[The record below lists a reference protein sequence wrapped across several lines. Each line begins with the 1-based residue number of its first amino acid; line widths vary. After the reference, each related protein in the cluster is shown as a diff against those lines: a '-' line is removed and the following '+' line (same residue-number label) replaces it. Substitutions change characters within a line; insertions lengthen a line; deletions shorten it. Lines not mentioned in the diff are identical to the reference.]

1 MTTAT
6 FQILRGDRSS
16 ATYKDYTL
24 EVTEGMVVLD
34 AVLQIQ
40 ADQANDLAVRWN
52 CKAGHCGSCSAE
64 VNGMPKLMC
73 MTRLS
78 DLSLD
83 KPILLQPMKTFP
95 HIKDLTTDV
104 SWNYRTKK
112 KIKKFVAKS
121 KELFSI
127 NSKVRGYDI
136 IFEMLSEYMS
146 SEKAPKHEQQ
156 QLSQSSRAISNL
168 LKSLETVRNRELTE
182 SKTLAVELRKLS
194 VPKLG
199 DNNINISEKKLKK
212 RFNNVVGKLANTIEK
227 NYPVVLS
234 SSKRLIELHEMR
246 KDCKKLRYL
255 LELLPIDTDVKN
267 QDKVKVSQLIDELE
281 KVQDM
286 LGTIHDYDTTIAYIK
301 KHVENHSKY
310 RSLNN
315 IVKYVYE
322 DRRKKF
328 EQFIEYC
335 RVDLSNS
342 KDNLFVIL

>member
-1 MTTAT
+1 
-6 FQILRGDRSS
+6 
-16 ATYKDYTL
+16 
-24 EVTEGMVVLD
+24 
-34 AVLQIQ
+34 
-40 ADQANDLAVRWN
+40 
-52 CKAGHCGSCSAE
+52 
-64 VNGMPKLMC
+64 MPKSSSFDNILYPIDSKEYLNKSERNIQRVNNKLDDYLKAPNEEHIHDIR
-73 MTRLS
+73 TSIRRLRAS
-78 DLSLD
+78 YQSLP
-83 KPILLQPMKTFP
+83 KSIR
-95 HIKDLTTDV
+95 
-104 SWNYRTKK
+104 NKK

-127 NSKVRGYDI
+127 NSKVRDYNI

-255 LELLPIDTDVKN
+255 LELLPIDRDVKN
-267 QDKVKVSQLIDELE
+267 QDKDKVSQLIDELE

-301 KHVENHSKY
+301 KYVENHSKY

-342 KDNLFVIL
+342 KDNLFVNIMNIN

>member
-1 MTTAT
+1 MSKSSS
-6 FQILRGDRSS
+6 FVNILYPIDSKEYLNKSERNIQRVNNKLD
-16 ATYKDYTL
+16 DYL
-24 EVTEGMVVLD
+24 
-34 AVLQIQ
+34 
-40 ADQANDLAVRWN
+40 
-52 CKAGHCGSCSAE
+52 KAPNEEHIHDIRTSIRRLRASYQSL
-64 VNGMPKLMC
+64 PKSI
-73 MTRLS
+73 R
-78 DLSLD
+78 
-83 KPILLQPMKTFP
+83 
-95 HIKDLTTDV
+95 
-104 SWNYRTKK
+104 NKK

-127 NSKVRGYDI
+127 NSKVRDYDI
-136 IFEMLSEYMS
+136 IFEMLSKYMS

-199 DNNINISEKKLKK
+199 DNNINISKKKLRR

-255 LELLPIDTDVKN
+255 LELLPTDTDVKN
-267 QDKVKVSQLIDELE
+267 QDKDKVSQLIDELE

-310 RSLNN
+310 RSLDN

-342 KDNLFVIL
+342 KDNLFVNIMNIN

>member
-1 MTTAT
+1 MSKSSS
-6 FQILRGDRSS
+6 FDNILYPIDSKEYLNKSERNIQRVNNKLD
-16 ATYKDYTL
+16 DYL
-24 EVTEGMVVLD
+24 
-34 AVLQIQ
+34 
-40 ADQANDLAVRWN
+40 
-52 CKAGHCGSCSAE
+52 KAPNEEHIHDIRTSIRRLRASYQSL
-64 VNGMPKLMC
+64 PKSI
-73 MTRLS
+73 R
-78 DLSLD
+78 
-83 KPILLQPMKTFP
+83 
-95 HIKDLTTDV
+95 
-104 SWNYRTKK
+104 NKK

-127 NSKVRGYDI
+127 NSKVRDYDI

-255 LELLPIDTDVKN
+255 LELLPIDRDIKN
-267 QDKVKVSQLIDELE
+267 QDKDKVSQLIDELE

-286 LGTIHDYDTTIAYIK
+286 LVRFMIM
-301 KHVENHSKY
+301 
-310 RSLNN
+310 
-315 IVKYVYE
+315 
-322 DRRKKF
+322 
-328 EQFIEYC
+328 
-335 RVDLSNS
+335 
-342 KDNLFVIL
+342 ILLLHT

>member
-1 MTTAT
+1 
-6 FQILRGDRSS
+6 
-16 ATYKDYTL
+16 
-24 EVTEGMVVLD
+24 
-34 AVLQIQ
+34 
-40 ADQANDLAVRWN
+40 
-52 CKAGHCGSCSAE
+52 
-64 VNGMPKLMC
+64 MPKSSSFDNILYPIDSKEYLNKSERNIQRVNNKLDDYLKAPNEEHIHDIR
-73 MTRLS
+73 TSIRRLRAS
-78 DLSLD
+78 YQSLP
-83 KPILLQPMKTFP
+83 KSIR
-95 HIKDLTTDV
+95 
-104 SWNYRTKK
+104 NKK

-127 NSKVRGYDI
+127 NSKVRDYDI

-146 SEKAPKHEQQ
+146 SKMAPKHEQQ

-301 KHVENHSKY
+301 KYVENHSKY

-342 KDNLFVIL
+342 KDNLFVNIMNIN

>member
-1 MTTAT
+1 MSKSSS
-6 FQILRGDRSS
+6 FDNILYPIDSKEYLNKSEQNIQRVNNKLD
-16 ATYKDYTL
+16 DYL
-24 EVTEGMVVLD
+24 
-34 AVLQIQ
+34 
-40 ADQANDLAVRWN
+40 
-52 CKAGHCGSCSAE
+52 KAPNEEHIHDIRTSIRRLRASYQSL
-64 VNGMPKLMC
+64 PKSI
-73 MTRLS
+73 R
-78 DLSLD
+78 
-83 KPILLQPMKTFP
+83 
-95 HIKDLTTDV
+95 
-104 SWNYRTKK
+104 NKK

-127 NSKVRGYDI
+127 NSKVRDYDI

-146 SEKAPKHEQQ
+146 SKMAPKHEQQ

-212 RFNNVVGKLANTIEK
+212 RFNSVVGKFANSIEK

-255 LELLPIDTDVKN
+255 LELLPINADRKN
-267 QDKVKVSQLIDELE
+267 QDKDKVSQLIDELE

-310 RSLNN
+310 RSLDN

-322 DRRKKF
+322 DRQKKF

-342 KDNLFVIL
+342 KDNLFVNIMNIN

>member
-1 MTTAT
+1 
-6 FQILRGDRSS
+6 
-16 ATYKDYTL
+16 
-24 EVTEGMVVLD
+24 
-34 AVLQIQ
+34 
-40 ADQANDLAVRWN
+40 
-52 CKAGHCGSCSAE
+52 
-64 VNGMPKLMC
+64 MPK
-73 MTRLS
+73 S
-78 DLSLD
+78 SSLD
-83 KPILLQPMKTFP
+83 NILYPIDSKEYLNKSERNIQRVNNKLDDYLKAPNEE
-95 HIKDLTTDV
+95 HIHDI
-104 SWNYRTKK
+104 RTSIRRLRASYQSLPKSIRNKK

-127 NSKVRGYDI
+127 NSKVRDYDI

-255 LELLPIDTDVKN
+255 LELLPIDRDIKN
-267 QDKVKVSQLIDELE
+267 RDKDKVSQLIDELE

-301 KHVENHSKY
+301 KYVENHSKY

-342 KDNLFVIL
+342 KDNLFVNIMNIN

>member
-1 MTTAT
+1 
-6 FQILRGDRSS
+6 
-16 ATYKDYTL
+16 
-24 EVTEGMVVLD
+24 
-34 AVLQIQ
+34 
-40 ADQANDLAVRWN
+40 
-52 CKAGHCGSCSAE
+52 
-64 VNGMPKLMC
+64 MPKSSSFDNILYPIDSKEYLNKSERNIQRVNNKLDDYLKAPNEEHIHDIR
-73 MTRLS
+73 TSIRRLRAS
-78 DLSLD
+78 YQSLP
-83 KPILLQPMKTFP
+83 KSIR
-95 HIKDLTTDV
+95 
-104 SWNYRTKK
+104 NKK

-127 NSKVRGYDI
+127 NSKVRDYDI
-136 IFEMLSEYMS
+136 IFEMLSEYVS

-267 QDKVKVSQLIDELE
+267 QDKDKVSQLIDELE

-301 KHVENHSKY
+301 KYVENHSKY

-328 EQFIEYC
+328 EQFIDT
-335 RVDLSNS
+335 VG
-342 KDNLFVIL
+342 

>member
-1 MTTAT
+1 MSKSSY
-6 FQILRGDRSS
+6 FDNILYPIDSKQYLNKSERNIQRVNNKLD
-16 ATYKDYTL
+16 DYL
-24 EVTEGMVVLD
+24 
-34 AVLQIQ
+34 
-40 ADQANDLAVRWN
+40 
-52 CKAGHCGSCSAE
+52 KAPNEEHIHDIRTSIRRLRASYQSL
-64 VNGMPKLMC
+64 PKSI
-73 MTRLS
+73 R
-78 DLSLD
+78 
-83 KPILLQPMKTFP
+83 
-95 HIKDLTTDV
+95 
-104 SWNYRTKK
+104 NKK

-127 NSKVRGYDI
+127 NSKVRDYDI
-136 IFEMLSEYMS
+136 IFEILSEYMS
-146 SEKAPKHEQQ
+146 SEMAPKHEQQ

-168 LKSLETVRNRELTE
+168 LKTLETVRNRGLTE
-182 SKTLAVELRKLS
+182 AKTLAVELRKLS

-199 DNNINISEKKLKK
+199 DNNINISKKKLKK

-267 QDKVKVSQLIDELE
+267 QDKDKVSQLIDELE

-310 RSLNN
+310 RSLDN

-328 EQFIEYC
+328 EQFTEYC

-342 KDNLFVIL
+342 KDNLFVNIMNIN

>member
-1 MTTAT
+1 
-6 FQILRGDRSS
+6 
-16 ATYKDYTL
+16 
-24 EVTEGMVVLD
+24 
-34 AVLQIQ
+34 
-40 ADQANDLAVRWN
+40 
-52 CKAGHCGSCSAE
+52 
-64 VNGMPKLMC
+64 MPKSSSFDNILYPIDSKEYLNKSERNIQRVNNKLDDYLKAPNEEHIHDIR
-73 MTRLS
+73 TSIRRLRAS
-78 DLSLD
+78 YQSLP
-83 KPILLQPMKTFP
+83 KSIR
-95 HIKDLTTDV
+95 
-104 SWNYRTKK
+104 NKK

-127 NSKVRGYDI
+127 NSKVRDYDI

-255 LELLPIDTDVKN
+255 LELLPIDRDVKN
-267 QDKVKVSQLIDELE
+267 QDKDKVSQLIDELE

-342 KDNLFVIL
+342 KDNLFVNIMNIN

>member
-1 MTTAT
+1 
-6 FQILRGDRSS
+6 
-16 ATYKDYTL
+16 
-24 EVTEGMVVLD
+24 
-34 AVLQIQ
+34 
-40 ADQANDLAVRWN
+40 
-52 CKAGHCGSCSAE
+52 
-64 VNGMPKLMC
+64 MPKSSSFDNILYPIDSKEYLNKSERNIQRVNNKLDDYLKAPNEEHIHDIR
-73 MTRLS
+73 TSIRRLRAS
-78 DLSLD
+78 YQSLP
-83 KPILLQPMKTFP
+83 KSIR
-95 HIKDLTTDV
+95 
-104 SWNYRTKK
+104 NKK

-127 NSKVRGYDI
+127 NSKVRDYDI

-255 LELLPIDTDVKN
+255 LELLPINRDIKN
-267 QDKVKVSQLIDELE
+267 QDKDKVSQLIDELE

-342 KDNLFVIL
+342 KDNLFVNIMNIN

>member
-1 MTTAT
+1 
-6 FQILRGDRSS
+6 
-16 ATYKDYTL
+16 
-24 EVTEGMVVLD
+24 
-34 AVLQIQ
+34 
-40 ADQANDLAVRWN
+40 
-52 CKAGHCGSCSAE
+52 
-64 VNGMPKLMC
+64 MPKSSSFDNILYPIDSKEYLNKSERNIQRVNNKLDDYLKAPNEEHIHDIR
-73 MTRLS
+73 TSIRRLRAS
-78 DLSLD
+78 YQSLP
-83 KPILLQPMKTFP
+83 KPIRNKM
-95 HIKDLTTDV
+95 
-104 SWNYRTKK
+104 

-255 LELLPIDTDVKN
+255 LELLPIDRDVKN
-267 QDKVKVSQLIDELE
+267 QDKDKVSQLIDELE

-342 KDNLFVIL
+342 KDNLFVNIMNIN

>member
-1 MTTAT
+1 MSKSSS
-6 FQILRGDRSS
+6 FVNILYPIDSKEYLNKSERNIQRVNNKLD
-16 ATYKDYTL
+16 DYLKAPNEEHIHDIRTSIRRL
-24 EVTEGMVVLD
+24 RASYQSLPKS
-34 AVLQIQ
+34 
-40 ADQANDLAVRWN
+40 VRN
-52 CKAGHCGSCSAE
+52 
-64 VNGMPKLMC
+64 
-73 MTRLS
+73 
-78 DLSLD
+78 
-83 KPILLQPMKTFP
+83 
-95 HIKDLTTDV
+95 
-104 SWNYRTKK
+104 KK

-127 NSKVRGYDI
+127 NSKVRDYDI

-267 QDKVKVSQLIDELE
+267 QDKDKVSQLIDELE

-342 KDNLFVIL
+342 KDNLFVNIMNIN

>member
-1 MTTAT
+1 MSKSSY
-6 FQILRGDRSS
+6 FDNILYPIDSKQYLNKSERNIQRVNNKLD
-16 ATYKDYTL
+16 DYL
-24 EVTEGMVVLD
+24 
-34 AVLQIQ
+34 
-40 ADQANDLAVRWN
+40 
-52 CKAGHCGSCSAE
+52 KAPNEEHIHDIRTSIRRLRASYQSL
-64 VNGMPKLMC
+64 PKSI
-73 MTRLS
+73 R
-78 DLSLD
+78 
-83 KPILLQPMKTFP
+83 
-95 HIKDLTTDV
+95 
-104 SWNYRTKK
+104 NKK

-127 NSKVRGYDI
+127 NSKVRDYDI

-146 SEKAPKHEQQ
+146 SKTAPKHEQQ

-199 DNNINISEKKLKK
+199 DNNINISKKKLKK

-267 QDKVKVSQLIDELE
+267 QDKDKVSQLIDELE

-310 RSLNN
+310 RSLDN

-328 EQFIEYC
+328 EQFTEYC

-342 KDNLFVIL
+342 KDNLFVNIMNIN

>member
-1 MTTAT
+1 
-6 FQILRGDRSS
+6 
-16 ATYKDYTL
+16 
-24 EVTEGMVVLD
+24 
-34 AVLQIQ
+34 
-40 ADQANDLAVRWN
+40 
-52 CKAGHCGSCSAE
+52 
-64 VNGMPKLMC
+64 MPKSSSFDNILYPIDSKEYLNKSERNIQRVNNKLDDYLKAPNEEHIHDIR
-73 MTRLS
+73 TSIRRLRAS
-78 DLSLD
+78 YQSLP
-83 KPILLQPMKTFP
+83 KSIR
-95 HIKDLTTDV
+95 
-104 SWNYRTKK
+104 NKK

-127 NSKVRGYDI
+127 NSKVRDYDI

-255 LELLPIDTDVKN
+255 LELLPIDRDIKN
-267 QDKVKVSQLIDELE
+267 QDKDKVSQLIDELE

-342 KDNLFVIL
+342 KDNLFVNIMNIN

>member
-1 MTTAT
+1 MSKSSS
-6 FQILRGDRSS
+6 FDNILYPIDSKEYLNKSERNIQRVNNKLD
-16 ATYKDYTL
+16 DYL
-24 EVTEGMVVLD
+24 
-34 AVLQIQ
+34 
-40 ADQANDLAVRWN
+40 
-52 CKAGHCGSCSAE
+52 KAPNEEHIHDIRTSIRRLRASYQSL
-64 VNGMPKLMC
+64 PKSI
-73 MTRLS
+73 R
-78 DLSLD
+78 
-83 KPILLQPMKTFP
+83 
-95 HIKDLTTDV
+95 
-104 SWNYRTKK
+104 NKK

-127 NSKVRGYDI
+127 NSKVRDYDI

-255 LELLPIDTDVKN
+255 LELLPNDRDVKN
-267 QDKVKVSQLIDELE
+267 QDKDKVSQLIDELE

-310 RSLNN
+310 RSLDN

-342 KDNLFVIL
+342 KDNLFVNIMNIN

>member
-1 MTTAT
+1 MSKSSS
-6 FQILRGDRSS
+6 FDNILYPIDSKEYLNKSERNIQRVNNKLD
-16 ATYKDYTL
+16 DYL
-24 EVTEGMVVLD
+24 
-34 AVLQIQ
+34 
-40 ADQANDLAVRWN
+40 
-52 CKAGHCGSCSAE
+52 KAPNEEHIHDIRTSIRRLRASYQSL
-64 VNGMPKLMC
+64 PKSI
-73 MTRLS
+73 R
-78 DLSLD
+78 
-83 KPILLQPMKTFP
+83 
-95 HIKDLTTDV
+95 
-104 SWNYRTKK
+104 NKK

-127 NSKVRGYDI
+127 NSKVRDYDI

-301 KHVENHSKY
+301 KYVENHSKY

-342 KDNLFVIL
+342 KDNLFVNIMNIN

>member
-1 MTTAT
+1 
-6 FQILRGDRSS
+6 
-16 ATYKDYTL
+16 
-24 EVTEGMVVLD
+24 
-34 AVLQIQ
+34 
-40 ADQANDLAVRWN
+40 
-52 CKAGHCGSCSAE
+52 
-64 VNGMPKLMC
+64 MPKSSSFDNILYPIDSKEYLNKSERNIQRVNNKLDDYLKAPNEEHIHDIR
-73 MTRLS
+73 TSIRRLRAS
-78 DLSLD
+78 YQSLP
-83 KPILLQPMKTFP
+83 KSIR
-95 HIKDLTTDV
+95 
-104 SWNYRTKK
+104 NKK

-255 LELLPIDTDVKN
+255 LELLPIDRDVKN
-267 QDKVKVSQLIDELE
+267 QDKDKVSQLIDELE

-310 RSLNN
+310 RSLDN

-342 KDNLFVIL
+342 KDNLFVNIMNIN

>member
-1 MTTAT
+1 
-6 FQILRGDRSS
+6 
-16 ATYKDYTL
+16 
-24 EVTEGMVVLD
+24 
-34 AVLQIQ
+34 
-40 ADQANDLAVRWN
+40 
-52 CKAGHCGSCSAE
+52 
-64 VNGMPKLMC
+64 MPKSSSFDNILYPIDSKEYLNKSERNIQRVNNKLDDYLKAPNEEHIHDIR
-73 MTRLS
+73 TSIRRLRAS
-78 DLSLD
+78 YQSLP
-83 KPILLQPMKTFP
+83 KSIR
-95 HIKDLTTDV
+95 
-104 SWNYRTKK
+104 NKK

-127 NSKVRGYDI
+127 NSKVRDYDI
-136 IFEMLSEYMS
+136 IFEMLSEYVS

-255 LELLPIDTDVKN
+255 LELLPIDRDIKN
-267 QDKVKVSQLIDELE
+267 QDKDKVSQLIDELE

-301 KHVENHSKY
+301 KYVENHSKY

-342 KDNLFVIL
+342 KDNLFVNIMNIN

>member
-1 MTTAT
+1 
-6 FQILRGDRSS
+6 
-16 ATYKDYTL
+16 
-24 EVTEGMVVLD
+24 
-34 AVLQIQ
+34 
-40 ADQANDLAVRWN
+40 
-52 CKAGHCGSCSAE
+52 
-64 VNGMPKLMC
+64 MPKSSSFDNILYPIDSKEYLNKSERNIQRVNNKLDDYLKAPNEEHIHDIR
-73 MTRLS
+73 TSIRRLRAS
-78 DLSLD
+78 YQSLP
-83 KPILLQPMKTFP
+83 KSIR
-95 HIKDLTTDV
+95 
-104 SWNYRTKK
+104 NKK

-127 NSKVRGYDI
+127 NSKVRDYDI

-212 RFNNVVGKLANTIEK
+212 RFNNVVSKLANTIEK

-255 LELLPIDTDVKN
+255 LELLPIDRNVKN
-267 QDKVKVSQLIDELE
+267 QDKDKVSQLIDELE

-342 KDNLFVIL
+342 KDNLFVNIMNIN

>member
-1 MTTAT
+1 
-6 FQILRGDRSS
+6 
-16 ATYKDYTL
+16 
-24 EVTEGMVVLD
+24 
-34 AVLQIQ
+34 
-40 ADQANDLAVRWN
+40 
-52 CKAGHCGSCSAE
+52 
-64 VNGMPKLMC
+64 MPKSSSFDNILYPIDSKEYLNKSERNIQRVNNKLDDYLKAPNEEHIHDIR
-73 MTRLS
+73 TSIRRLRAS
-78 DLSLD
+78 YQSLP
-83 KPILLQPMKTFP
+83 KSIR
-95 HIKDLTTDV
+95 
-104 SWNYRTKK
+104 NKK

-127 NSKVRGYDI
+127 NSKVRDYDI

-255 LELLPIDTDVKN
+255 LELLPIDRDIKN
-267 QDKVKVSQLIDELE
+267 RDKDKVSQLIDELE

-342 KDNLFVIL
+342 KDNLFVNIMNIN

>member
-1 MTTAT
+1 
-6 FQILRGDRSS
+6 
-16 ATYKDYTL
+16 
-24 EVTEGMVVLD
+24 
-34 AVLQIQ
+34 
-40 ADQANDLAVRWN
+40 
-52 CKAGHCGSCSAE
+52 
-64 VNGMPKLMC
+64 MPKSSSFDNILYPIDSKEYLNKSERNIQRVNNKLDDYLKAPNEEHIHDIR
-73 MTRLS
+73 TSIRRLRAS
-78 DLSLD
+78 YQSLP
-83 KPILLQPMKTFP
+83 KSIR
-95 HIKDLTTDV
+95 
-104 SWNYRTKK
+104 NKK

-127 NSKVRGYDI
+127 NSKVRDYDI

-255 LELLPIDTDVKN
+255 LELLPIDRDIKN
-267 QDKVKVSQLIDELE
+267 LDKDKVSQLIDELE

-301 KHVENHSKY
+301 KYVENHSKY

-342 KDNLFVIL
+342 KDNLFVNIMNIN

>member
-1 MTTAT
+1 MSK
-6 FQILRGDRSS
+6 SS
-16 ATYKDYTL
+16 
-24 EVTEGMVVLD
+24 
-34 AVLQIQ
+34 
-40 ADQANDLAVRWN
+40 
-52 CKAGHCGSCSAE
+52 
-64 VNGMPKLMC
+64 
-73 MTRLS
+73 
-78 DLSLD
+78 SLD
-83 KPILLQPMKTFP
+83 NILYPIDSKEYLNKSERNIQRVNNKLDDYLKAPNEE
-95 HIKDLTTDV
+95 HIHDI
-104 SWNYRTKK
+104 RTSIRRLRASYQSLPKSIRNKK

-127 NSKVRGYDI
+127 NSKVRDYDI

-146 SEKAPKHEQQ
+146 SKMAPKHEQQ

-255 LELLPIDTDVKN
+255 LELLPIDADGKN
-267 QDKVKVSQLIDELE
+267 QDKDKVSQLIDELE

-310 RSLNN
+310 HSLDN
-315 IVKYVYE
+315 IVKYVHE
-322 DRRKKF
+322 DRQKKF

-342 KDNLFVIL
+342 KDNLFVNIMNIN

>member
-1 MTTAT
+1 
-6 FQILRGDRSS
+6 
-16 ATYKDYTL
+16 
-24 EVTEGMVVLD
+24 
-34 AVLQIQ
+34 
-40 ADQANDLAVRWN
+40 
-52 CKAGHCGSCSAE
+52 
-64 VNGMPKLMC
+64 MPKSSSFDNILYPIDSKEYLNKSERNIQRVNNKLDDYLKAPNEEHIHDIR
-73 MTRLS
+73 TSIRRLRAS
-78 DLSLD
+78 YQSLP
-83 KPILLQPMKTFP
+83 KSIR
-95 HIKDLTTDV
+95 
-104 SWNYRTKK
+104 NKK

-127 NSKVRGYDI
+127 NSKVRDYDI

-146 SEKAPKHEQQ
+146 SEKARKHEQQ

-267 QDKVKVSQLIDELE
+267 QDKDKVSQLIDELE

-310 RSLNN
+310 RSLDN

-342 KDNLFVIL
+342 KDNLFVNIMNIN

>member
-1 MTTAT
+1 MSKSSS
-6 FQILRGDRSS
+6 FVNILYPIDSKEYLNKSERNIQRVNNKLD
-16 ATYKDYTL
+16 DYLKAPNEEHIHDIRTSIRRL
-24 EVTEGMVVLD
+24 RASYQSLPKS
-34 AVLQIQ
+34 
-40 ADQANDLAVRWN
+40 VRN
-52 CKAGHCGSCSAE
+52 
-64 VNGMPKLMC
+64 
-73 MTRLS
+73 
-78 DLSLD
+78 
-83 KPILLQPMKTFP
+83 
-95 HIKDLTTDV
+95 
-104 SWNYRTKK
+104 KK

-127 NSKVRGYDI
+127 NSKVRDYDI

-146 SEKAPKHEQQ
+146 SKMAPKHEQQ

-199 DNNINISEKKLKK
+199 DNNINISKKKLKK

-255 LELLPIDTDVKN
+255 LELLPTDTDVKN
-267 QDKVKVSQLIDELE
+267 QDKDKVSQLIDELE

-310 RSLNN
+310 RSLDN

-342 KDNLFVIL
+342 KDNLFVNIMNIN

>member
-1 MTTAT
+1 
-6 FQILRGDRSS
+6 
-16 ATYKDYTL
+16 
-24 EVTEGMVVLD
+24 
-34 AVLQIQ
+34 
-40 ADQANDLAVRWN
+40 
-52 CKAGHCGSCSAE
+52 
-64 VNGMPKLMC
+64 MPKSSSFDNILYPIDSKEYLNKSERNIQRVNNKLDDYLKAPNEEHIHDIR
-73 MTRLS
+73 TSIRRLRAS
-78 DLSLD
+78 YQSLP
-83 KPILLQPMKTFP
+83 KSIR
-95 HIKDLTTDV
+95 
-104 SWNYRTKK
+104 NKK

-127 NSKVRGYDI
+127 NSKVRDYDI
-136 IFEMLSEYMS
+136 IFEMLSEYVS

-156 QLSQSSRAISNL
+156 QLSQPSRAISNL

-255 LELLPIDTDVKN
+255 LELLPIDRDIKN
-267 QDKVKVSQLIDELE
+267 QDKDKVSQLIDELE

-301 KHVENHSKY
+301 KYVENHSKH

-342 KDNLFVIL
+342 KDNLFVNIMNIN

>member
-1 MTTAT
+1 
-6 FQILRGDRSS
+6 
-16 ATYKDYTL
+16 
-24 EVTEGMVVLD
+24 
-34 AVLQIQ
+34 
-40 ADQANDLAVRWN
+40 
-52 CKAGHCGSCSAE
+52 
-64 VNGMPKLMC
+64 MPKSSSFDNILYPIDSKEYLNKSERNIQRVNNKLDDYLKAPNEEHIHDIR
-73 MTRLS
+73 TSIRRLRAS
-78 DLSLD
+78 YQSLP
-83 KPILLQPMKTFP
+83 KSIR
-95 HIKDLTTDV
+95 
-104 SWNYRTKK
+104 NKK

-127 NSKVRGYDI
+127 NSKVRDYDI

-212 RFNNVVGKLANTIEK
+212 RFNNVVSKLANTIEK

-255 LELLPIDTDVKN
+255 LELLPIDRNVKN
-267 QDKVKVSQLIDELE
+267 QDKDKVSQLIDELE

-301 KHVENHSKY
+301 KYVENHSKY

-342 KDNLFVIL
+342 KDNLFVNIMNIN

>member
-1 MTTAT
+1 
-6 FQILRGDRSS
+6 
-16 ATYKDYTL
+16 
-24 EVTEGMVVLD
+24 
-34 AVLQIQ
+34 
-40 ADQANDLAVRWN
+40 
-52 CKAGHCGSCSAE
+52 
-64 VNGMPKLMC
+64 MPKSSSFDNILYPIDSKEYLNKSERNIQRVNNKLDDYLKAPNEEHIHDIR
-73 MTRLS
+73 TSIRRLRAS
-78 DLSLD
+78 YQSLP
-83 KPILLQPMKTFP
+83 KSIR
-95 HIKDLTTDV
+95 
-104 SWNYRTKK
+104 NKK

-127 NSKVRGYDI
+127 NSKVRDYDI
-136 IFEMLSEYMS
+136 IFEMLSEYVS

-255 LELLPIDTDVKN
+255 LELLPIDRDIKN
-267 QDKVKVSQLIDELE
+267 LDKDKVSQLIDELE

>member
-1 MTTAT
+1 
-6 FQILRGDRSS
+6 
-16 ATYKDYTL
+16 
-24 EVTEGMVVLD
+24 
-34 AVLQIQ
+34 
-40 ADQANDLAVRWN
+40 
-52 CKAGHCGSCSAE
+52 
-64 VNGMPKLMC
+64 MPKSSSFDNILYPIDSKEYLNKSERNIQRVNNKLDDYLKAPNEEHIHDIR
-73 MTRLS
+73 TSIRRLRAS
-78 DLSLD
+78 YQSLP
-83 KPILLQPMKTFP
+83 KSIR
-95 HIKDLTTDV
+95 
-104 SWNYRTKK
+104 NKK

-127 NSKVRGYDI
+127 NSKVRDYDI

-267 QDKVKVSQLIDELE
+267 QDKDKVSQLIDELE

-342 KDNLFVIL
+342 KDNLFVNIMNIN

>member
-1 MTTAT
+1 
-6 FQILRGDRSS
+6 
-16 ATYKDYTL
+16 
-24 EVTEGMVVLD
+24 
-34 AVLQIQ
+34 
-40 ADQANDLAVRWN
+40 
-52 CKAGHCGSCSAE
+52 
-64 VNGMPKLMC
+64 MPKSSSFDNILYPIDSKEYLNKSERNIQRVNNKLDDYLKAPNEEHIHDIR
-73 MTRLS
+73 TSIRRLRAS
-78 DLSLD
+78 YQSLP
-83 KPILLQPMKTFP
+83 KSIR
-95 HIKDLTTDV
+95 
-104 SWNYRTKK
+104 NKK

-127 NSKVRGYDI
+127 NSKVRDYDI
-136 IFEMLSEYMS
+136 IFEMLSEYVS

-255 LELLPIDTDVKN
+255 LELLPIDRDVKN
-267 QDKVKVSQLIDELE
+267 QDKDKVSQLIDELE

-342 KDNLFVIL
+342 KDNLFVNIMNIN

>member
-1 MTTAT
+1 
-6 FQILRGDRSS
+6 
-16 ATYKDYTL
+16 
-24 EVTEGMVVLD
+24 
-34 AVLQIQ
+34 
-40 ADQANDLAVRWN
+40 
-52 CKAGHCGSCSAE
+52 
-64 VNGMPKLMC
+64 MPKSSSFDNILYPIDSKEYLNKSERNIQRVNNKLDDYLKAPNEEHIHDIR
-73 MTRLS
+73 TSIRRLRAS
-78 DLSLD
+78 YQSLP
-83 KPILLQPMKTFP
+83 KSIR
-95 HIKDLTTDV
+95 
-104 SWNYRTKK
+104 NKK
-112 KIKKFVAKS
+112 KIKKFIAKS

-127 NSKVRGYDI
+127 NSKVRDYDI

-267 QDKVKVSQLIDELE
+267 QDKDKVSQLIDELE

-342 KDNLFVIL
+342 KDNLFVNIMNIN

>member
-1 MTTAT
+1 MSKSSS
-6 FQILRGDRSS
+6 FDNILYPIDSKEYLNKSERNIQRVNNKLD
-16 ATYKDYTL
+16 DYL
-24 EVTEGMVVLD
+24 
-34 AVLQIQ
+34 
-40 ADQANDLAVRWN
+40 
-52 CKAGHCGSCSAE
+52 KAPNEEHIHDIRTSIRRLRASYQSL
-64 VNGMPKLMC
+64 PKSI
-73 MTRLS
+73 R
-78 DLSLD
+78 
-83 KPILLQPMKTFP
+83 
-95 HIKDLTTDV
+95 
-104 SWNYRTKK
+104 NKK

-127 NSKVRGYDI
+127 NSKVRDYDI

-168 LKSLETVRNRELTE
+168 LKSLETVRNRELTK

-199 DNNINISEKKLKK
+199 DNNINISKKKLKK

-267 QDKVKVSQLIDELE
+267 QDKDKVSQLIDGLE

-310 RSLNN
+310 RSIDN

-342 KDNLFVIL
+342 KDNLFVNIMNIN

>member
-1 MTTAT
+1 
-6 FQILRGDRSS
+6 
-16 ATYKDYTL
+16 
-24 EVTEGMVVLD
+24 
-34 AVLQIQ
+34 
-40 ADQANDLAVRWN
+40 
-52 CKAGHCGSCSAE
+52 
-64 VNGMPKLMC
+64 MPKSSSFDNILYPIDSKEYLNKSERNIQRVNNKLDDYLKAPNEEHIHDIR
-73 MTRLS
+73 TSIRRLRAS
-78 DLSLD
+78 YQSLP
-83 KPILLQPMKTFP
+83 KSIR
-95 HIKDLTTDV
+95 
-104 SWNYRTKK
+104 NKK

-127 NSKVRGYDI
+127 NSKVRDYDI

-199 DNNINISEKKLKK
+199 DNNINISKKKLKK

-255 LELLPIDTDVKN
+255 LELLPNDRDVKN
-267 QDKVKVSQLIDELE
+267 QDKDKVSQLIDELE

-310 RSLNN
+310 RSLDN

-342 KDNLFVIL
+342 KDNLFVNIMNIN

>member
-1 MTTAT
+1 MSKSSS
-6 FQILRGDRSS
+6 FDNILYPIDSKEYLNKSERNIQRVNNKLD
-16 ATYKDYTL
+16 DYL
-24 EVTEGMVVLD
+24 
-34 AVLQIQ
+34 
-40 ADQANDLAVRWN
+40 
-52 CKAGHCGSCSAE
+52 KAPNEEHIHDIRTSIRRLRASYQSL
-64 VNGMPKLMC
+64 PKSI
-73 MTRLS
+73 R
-78 DLSLD
+78 
-83 KPILLQPMKTFP
+83 
-95 HIKDLTTDV
+95 
-104 SWNYRTKK
+104 NKK

-127 NSKVRGYDI
+127 NSKVRDYDI

-255 LELLPIDTDVKN
+255 LELLPIDRDIKN
-267 QDKVKVSQLIDELE
+267 QDKDKVSQLIDELE

-342 KDNLFVIL
+342 KDNLFVNIMNIN

>member
-1 MTTAT
+1 
-6 FQILRGDRSS
+6 
-16 ATYKDYTL
+16 
-24 EVTEGMVVLD
+24 
-34 AVLQIQ
+34 
-40 ADQANDLAVRWN
+40 
-52 CKAGHCGSCSAE
+52 
-64 VNGMPKLMC
+64 MPKSSSFDNILYPIDSKEYLNKSERNIQRVNNKLDDYLKAPNEEHIHDIR
-73 MTRLS
+73 TSIRRLRAS
-78 DLSLD
+78 YQSLP
-83 KPILLQPMKTFP
+83 KSIR
-95 HIKDLTTDV
+95 
-104 SWNYRTKK
+104 NKK

-127 NSKVRGYDI
+127 NSKVRDYDI
-136 IFEMLSEYMS
+136 IFEMLSEYVS

-255 LELLPIDTDVKN
+255 LELLPIDRDIKN
-267 QDKVKVSQLIDELE
+267 QDKDKVSQLIDELE

-342 KDNLFVIL
+342 KDNLFVNIMNIN

>member
-1 MTTAT
+1 MSKSSS
-6 FQILRGDRSS
+6 FDNILYPIDSKEYLNKSERNIQRVNNKLD
-16 ATYKDYTL
+16 DYL
-24 EVTEGMVVLD
+24 
-34 AVLQIQ
+34 
-40 ADQANDLAVRWN
+40 
-52 CKAGHCGSCSAE
+52 KAPNEEHIHDIRTSIRRLRASYQSL
-64 VNGMPKLMC
+64 PKSI
-73 MTRLS
+73 R
-78 DLSLD
+78 
-83 KPILLQPMKTFP
+83 
-95 HIKDLTTDV
+95 
-104 SWNYRTKK
+104 NKK

-127 NSKVRGYDI
+127 NSKVRDYDI

-146 SEKAPKHEQQ
+146 SKMAPKHEQQ

-199 DNNINISEKKLKK
+199 DNNIKISEKKLKK

-255 LELLPIDTDVKN
+255 LELLPIDADRKN
-267 QDKVKVSQLIDELE
+267 QNKDKVSQLIDELE

-301 KHVENHSKY
+301 KHVKNHSKY
-310 RSLNN
+310 RSLDN

-322 DRRKKF
+322 DRQKKF

-342 KDNLFVIL
+342 KDNLFVNIMNIN

>member
-1 MTTAT
+1 MSKSSS
-6 FQILRGDRSS
+6 FDNILYPIDSKEYLNKSEQNIQRVNNKLD
-16 ATYKDYTL
+16 DYL
-24 EVTEGMVVLD
+24 
-34 AVLQIQ
+34 
-40 ADQANDLAVRWN
+40 
-52 CKAGHCGSCSAE
+52 KAPNEEHIHDIRTSIRRLRASYQSL
-64 VNGMPKLMC
+64 PKSI
-73 MTRLS
+73 R
-78 DLSLD
+78 
-83 KPILLQPMKTFP
+83 
-95 HIKDLTTDV
+95 
-104 SWNYRTKK
+104 NKK
-112 KIKKFVAKS
+112 KIEKFVAKS

-127 NSKVRGYDI
+127 NSKVRDYDI

-146 SEKAPKHEQQ
+146 SKMAPKHEQQ

-212 RFNNVVGKLANTIEK
+212 RFNSVVGKFANSIEK

-255 LELLPIDTDVKN
+255 LELLPIDADRKN
-267 QDKVKVSQLIDELE
+267 QDKDKVSQLIDELE

-301 KHVENHSKY
+301 KRVENHSKY
-310 RSLNN
+310 RSLDN

-322 DRRKKF
+322 DRQKKF

-342 KDNLFVIL
+342 KDNLFVNIMNIN

>member
-1 MTTAT
+1 MSKSSS
-6 FQILRGDRSS
+6 FDNILYPIDSREHLNKSERNVQRVNNKLD
-16 ATYKDYTL
+16 DY
-24 EVTEGMVVLD
+24 
-34 AVLQIQ
+34 
-40 ADQANDLAVRWN
+40 
-52 CKAGHCGSCSAE
+52 
-64 VNGMPKLMC
+64 
-73 MTRLS
+73 
-78 DLSLD
+78 
-83 KPILLQPMKTFP
+83 
-95 HIKDLTTDV
+95 IKDPNEEHIHDI
-104 SWNYRTKK
+104 RTSIRRLRASYQSLPKSIRNKK

-127 NSKVRGYDI
+127 NSKVRDYDI

-146 SEKAPKHEQQ
+146 SKMAPKHEQQ

-199 DNNINISEKKLKK
+199 DNNIKISEKKLKK

-255 LELLPIDTDVKN
+255 LELLPIDADRKN
-267 QDKVKVSQLIDELE
+267 QDKDKVSQLIDELE

-301 KHVENHSKY
+301 KRVENHSKY
-310 RSLNN
+310 RSLDN

-322 DRRKKF
+322 DRQKKF

-342 KDNLFVIL
+342 KDNLFVNIMNIN

>member
-1 MTTAT
+1 
-6 FQILRGDRSS
+6 
-16 ATYKDYTL
+16 
-24 EVTEGMVVLD
+24 
-34 AVLQIQ
+34 
-40 ADQANDLAVRWN
+40 
-52 CKAGHCGSCSAE
+52 
-64 VNGMPKLMC
+64 MPKSSSFDNILYPIDSKEYLNKSERNIQRVNNKLDDYLKAPNEEHIHDIR
-73 MTRLS
+73 TSIRRLRAS
-78 DLSLD
+78 YQSLP
-83 KPILLQPMKTFP
+83 KSIR
-95 HIKDLTTDV
+95 
-104 SWNYRTKK
+104 NKK

-127 NSKVRGYDI
+127 NSKVRDYDI

-255 LELLPIDTDVKN
+255 LELLPIDRDIKN
-267 QDKVKVSQLIDELE
+267 RDKDKVSQLIDELE

-301 KHVENHSKY
+301 KYVENHSKY

-342 KDNLFVIL
+342 KDNLFVNIMNIN